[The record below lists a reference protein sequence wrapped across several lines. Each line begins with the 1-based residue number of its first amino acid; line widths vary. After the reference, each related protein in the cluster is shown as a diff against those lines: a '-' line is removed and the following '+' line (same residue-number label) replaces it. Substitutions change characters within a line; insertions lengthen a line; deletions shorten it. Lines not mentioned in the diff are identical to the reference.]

1 MSNPDTSSDT
11 NPDEEACSP
20 VLSEAFA
27 DMKTDTSLDNGR
39 PHVADRE
46 RTAG

>member
-1 MSNPDTSSDT
+1 MSNPDTSP
-11 NPDEEACSP
+11 NMIPDEEACSP

-27 DMKTDTSLDNGR
+27 DTKTDTSLDNGR